1 MSILDL
7 IAIAIVSAPVFFI
20 IKTAISMIRDK
31 RLS

>member
-1 MSILDL
+1 MSIFDV

-20 IKTAISMIRDK
+20 IRTAVSMIREK